1 MPLLE
6 SKSTIAL
13 DFIPFI
19 LPVICMVTAI
29 ITGLMLFSR
38 LKPGFVCEL
47 EDSCFRCHLLYG
59 IAIGSI
65 VLGFVSTIKE
75 LIYFAQ
81 NTISNTHIHSY
92 ECMSSMAIKIGLFS
106 FLSWLCIKG
115 RDCLISNCSYKEILD
130 PMSKRDGQ
138 GRKSLLGVCT
148 PACAIIAQE
157 AVLYQKSDA
166 RVKKD
171 TDVKNKEIKPV
182 GRKLFSVKKG
192 RTESHSKFISKATG
206 L

>member
-1 MPLLE
+1 MTLLE
-6 SKSTIAL
+6 SKFTIAL
-13 DFIPFI
+13 DFLPFI
-19 LPVICMVTAI
+19 LPVICMVAAI

-38 LKPGFVCEL
+38 LKPGLVCEL

-65 VLGFVSTIKE
+65 VLGFVSIIKE

-106 FLSWLCIKG
+106 FLSWLCTKG
-115 RDCLISNCSYKEILD
+115 RDCLVSNCSYKEILE
-130 PMSKRDGQ
+130 PRNNGDGQ
-138 GRKSLLGVCT
+138 NRKSLLGVCT
-148 PACAIIAQE
+148 PACAIMAQE
-157 AVLYQKSDA
+157 VVSYQ
-166 RVKKD
+166 RND
-171 TDVKNKEIKPV
+171 TDIKNKEKKPV
-182 GRKLFSVKKG
+182 RSKSIFVKKG
-192 RTESHSKFISKATG
+192 RTESHGKFISKVTG